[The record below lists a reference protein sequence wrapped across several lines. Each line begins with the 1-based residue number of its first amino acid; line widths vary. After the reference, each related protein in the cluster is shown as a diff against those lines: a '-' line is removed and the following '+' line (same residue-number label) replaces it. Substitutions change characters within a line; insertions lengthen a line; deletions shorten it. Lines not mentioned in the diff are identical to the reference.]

1 MRDVPMRRALVI
13 AAVLVAPAPAVAQ
26 DPASDGPEF
35 DISRWRDLGVGR
47 FETYRVGETER
58 LRDVLEAGT
67 VLADTP
73 VLVTETAAG
82 PLAFVTDQM
91 SFHHI
96 AQGEAAGQPWM
107 VSF

>member
-1 MRDVPMRRALVI
+1 MRRTFVLG
-13 AAVLVAPAPAVAQ
+13 AVLLAVPTLGLAQ
-26 DPASDGPEF
+26 DPATDGGDF

-47 FETYRVGETER
+47 FTTYRATETER

-67 VLADTP
+67 VQADTP
-73 VLVTETAAG
+73 ILVTETATG